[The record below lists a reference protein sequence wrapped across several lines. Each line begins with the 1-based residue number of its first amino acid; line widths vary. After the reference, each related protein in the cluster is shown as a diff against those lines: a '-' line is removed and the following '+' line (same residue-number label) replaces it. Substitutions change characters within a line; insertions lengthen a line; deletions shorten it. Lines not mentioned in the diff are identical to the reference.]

1 VPYRDNPGSCI
12 VIYKTIDKISVS
24 DNRIFYF
31 NINSC
36 GWLDIAERVG
46 AGKFYDY
53 MIKFGFKSKT
63 NIDLP
68 GEAVGI
74 LHSKN
79 KIGPVELAT
88 MSFGQSFQITPMQL
102 LTGASALVNGGY
114 MVTPHFGKEII
125 DNDGNIIQ
133 TFDYEKGRQII
144 GAETSERLK
153 KILESV
159 VSEGTGH
166 KSYIPGYRIGGKTA
180 TSQKLPRGSGKYI
193 ASFLAFAPAENP
205 VIMGL
210 VIIDEP
216 QGVYYGGTV
225 AGPVMK
231 EVLANALP
239 YLKIKQVFDEKELE
253 LDEVKTIKVPMFQN
267 MKLTEAK
274 EMARKQNI
282 ILQIEGNGERITSQ
296 FPLANETINK
306 TSKIILYTE

>member
-1 VPYRDNPGSCI
+1 
-12 VIYKTIDKISVS
+12 
-24 DNRIFYF
+24 
-31 NINSC
+31 
-36 GWLDIAERVG
+36 
-46 AGKFYDY
+46 
-53 MIKFGFKSKT
+53 
-63 NIDLP
+63 
-68 GEAVGI
+68 
-74 LHSKN
+74 
-79 KIGPVELAT
+79 

-102 LTGASALVNGGY
+102 LTGAAALVNGGY
-114 MVTPHFGKEII
+114 MITPHFGKEVI
-125 DNDGNIIQ
+125 DDAGNIIEV
-133 TFDYEKGRQII
+133 FNYEKGRQII
-144 GAETSERLK
+144 KEDTSERLK

-159 VSEGTGH
+159 VSDGTGN

-239 YLKIKQVFDEKELE
+239 YLNIEPIYNEKEMA
-253 LDEVKTIKVPMFQN
+253 LDVVKTIAVPQFEN
-267 MKLTEAK
+267 MKVGEAK
-274 EMARKQNI
+274 MLAQKQQI
-282 ILQIEGNGERITSQ
+282 IIQIEGSGDTVKAQ
-296 FPLANETINK
+296 FPAADEIINK